1 MKSAHYHA
9 FSVGQVLSPFFCSF
23 FFYRQLL
30 PYGRADLTA
39 SASLQPIRSS
49 SLQLH
54 GLRPC
59 RYGNL
64 DS

>member
-1 MKSAHYHA
+1 MFISTIFHKIKEIA
-9 FSVGQVLSPFFCSF
+9 FFIEPFLKN
-23 FFYRQLL
+23 YRHFL
-30 PYGRADLTA
+30 PSGRADLTA

-59 RYGNL
+59 RYSNL